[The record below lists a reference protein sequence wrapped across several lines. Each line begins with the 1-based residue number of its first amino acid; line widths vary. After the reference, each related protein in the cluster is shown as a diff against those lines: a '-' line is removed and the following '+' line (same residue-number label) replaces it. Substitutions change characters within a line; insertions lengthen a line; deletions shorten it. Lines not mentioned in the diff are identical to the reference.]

1 MTRGREAVVRFTNSA
16 SRPASI
22 HLHGSYSR
30 APWDGWA
37 EDVTNPGQFK
47 DYYYPNH
54 QPQRTLWYHDHAVG
68 ITAVNAYF
76 GQAGKSN
83 FRLQNPIKLIPVGF
97 YILTDNNE
105 PTTLPTGNYDIP
117 LMIAAKQFQSNG
129 KLFSP
134 EAERNSLWGGTLET

>member
-1 MTRGREAVVRFTNSA
+1 MAPGPTLQMKRGREAVVRFTNSA
-16 SRPASI
+16 QRPSSI

-47 DYYYPNH
+47 DYYYPNS

-76 GQAGKSN
+76 GQAGK
-83 FRLQNPIKLIPVGF
+83 
-97 YILTDNNE
+97 
-105 PTTLPTGNYDIP
+105 TT
-117 LMIAAKQFQSNG
+117 F
-129 KLFSP
+129 
-134 EAERNSLWGGTLET
+134 